1 MTSFIILQR
10 VALTIGKFSKAVKF
24 EIMEYQ
30 GGSSQNSYNYHKVQ
44 LTNTSYDPN
53 NYFASSMSSHVDV
66 ASHNDTR
73 YVASVDTF
81 NNVPHHTHHN

>member
-1 MTSFIILQR
+1 
-10 VALTIGKFSKAVKF
+10 
-24 EIMEYQ
+24 MEYR
-30 GGSSQNSYNYHKVQ
+30 SVASQNYYNYPEVQ
-44 LTNTSYDPN
+44 LANASYDPN

-81 NNVPHHTHHN
+81 VNSPNHTYHNYGYYG